1 VPYSSSIQIVNDA
14 NMVAN
19 SFTISLGGT
28 ALALP
33 KTSSGSGSGI
43 YALLL
48 NVFSTGLAAPPSSAA
63 VNPFSTVPLIKVD
76 STEANSPLHS

>member
-1 VPYSSSIQIVNDA
+1 MPYSSSIQIVNDA

-33 KTSSGSGSGI
+33 KTSSGSGI

-48 NVFSTGLAAPPSSAA
+48 DVFSTGLAAPPSSAA

-76 STEANSPLHS
+76 STEANSPLQS

>member
-1 VPYSSSIQIVNDA
+1 MPSSSRIQIVNDA

-33 KTSSGSGSGI
+33 KTSSGSGI

-48 NVFSTGLAAPPSSAA
+48 DVFSTGLAAAPNSAA

-76 STEANSPLHS
+76 STE